1 MAYYECSGA
10 KKKISV
16 YASLIIRSN
25 GTGST
30 VATIQI
36 YVNGKAV
43 LDPNSYRNRNIIY
56 CVDGTMLTD
65 YTTSDVVYVSI

>member
-16 YASLIIRSN
+16 YASLTIRSN
-25 GTGST
+25 NSGGTG
-30 VATIQI
+30 ATIQI

-56 CVDGTMLTD
+56 CVGDTMRTD
-65 YTTSDVVYVSI
+65 YTTSDVGYVSI

>member
-16 YASLIIRSN
+16 YASLTIRSN
-25 GTGST
+25 NTGT

-36 YVNGKAV
+36 YVNNKPV
-43 LDPNSYRNRNIIY
+43 LNPNSYRNRNIIY
-56 CVDGTMLTD
+56 CVDGTMRTD
-65 YTTSDVVYVSI
+65 YTTSDVGYVSI

>member
-16 YASLIIRSN
+16 YASLTIRPN
-25 GTGST
+25 GSGGT

-36 YVNGKAV
+36 YVNNKFE
-43 LDPNSYRNRNIIY
+43 
-56 CVDGTMLTD
+56 
-65 YTTSDVVYVSI
+65 

>member
-16 YASLIIRSN
+16 YASLTIRSN
-25 GTGST
+25 NSGT

-56 CVDGTMLTD
+56 CLDGTMRTD
-65 YTTSDVVYVSI
+65 YTTSDVGDVSI